1 MKFPPV
7 QDSYALSSGAN
18 TVPSS
23 FKETVVSSNTSVVSP
38 TYSYPNLKSVQQPQ
52 LQQQS
57 SHSYSA
63 IPLPP
68 SLGVSKSSPKTQ
80 NISINMSGTDLVPK
94 TVSPNTGEQSKMYQT
109 SYYVQ
114 TSSSSS
120 KYNRELCINPS
131 YASSPNYNKTYR
143 S

>member
-52 LQQQS
+52 SLQ

-68 SLGVSKSSPKTQ
+68 SLGVSKSSSKPQ
-80 NISINMSGTDLVPK
+80 NISINMSGADLVPK
-94 TVSPNTGEQSKMYQT
+94 TVSSSTGEQSKTYQT

-131 YASSPNYNKTYR
+131 YSSSPNYTKTYR